1 MTKQLIALLS
11 LAVAGVAFNAQA
23 ATTASPA
30 QAAQQQKMKTCAA
43 ANKGKK
49 GADYK
54 AGMKACL
61 SNKADDGASAPAVA
75 AAPAATAASV
85 SAKSAQQDKM
95 KQCNADA
102 KGKKGAERKA
112 FMKDCLAK

>member
-1 MTKQLIALLS
+1 MSKQLIALLS

-30 QAAQQQKMKTCAA
+30 QAAQQQKMKDCAA

-61 SNKADDGASAPAVA
+61 SGKAGAASAPALA
-75 AAPAATAASV
+75 AAPAAST

-95 KQCNADA
+95 KQCNVDA